1 MQKFYI
7 GLGNTFHDAAM
18 AVVSSEGEVLFA
30 EGSERNL
37 QSKRAYGMTADVRET
52 VRQVIKDYC
61 HPQATFVVAKPW
73 SQKMNRFMHLMHLT
87 GATNHELIPTRPR
100 RMTRFLVG
108 KHILFTDLWLQYAGF
123 MLSGGNIADIL
134 VSDFG
139 NNKVSF
145 VRFDHHLAHAA
156 NACFTSPFEEAAC
169 MIVDGQGEWGSISY
183 FAYKGGRLKE
193 LHRVKGEESLGILY
207 SVCTGFCGFNVEKG
221 EEWKLMGLAP
231 YGKLDQEI
239 LADFRSLLKVDG
251 LSIKYSPLP
260 QIKAWLDR
268 MKKRERAPNASPF
281 EVADLAYTTQYFYS
295 EVMTELLNR
304 FHAMGV
310 SDNLTLGG
318 GCGLNS
324 SYNGQ
329 IVGQTPFKQLH
340 VPSAPADD
348 GNALGVALLAYYQDH
363 PERKPNAEIQSP
375 YLGSSVSKNT
385 ISNLAKFGRLSNIQ
399 HLPKTI
405 HEQAARVLADGKLL
419 GWVQGRAEFGPRALG
434 NRSILAD
441 PRPPDMKDRIN
452 SLVKFREE
460 FRPFA
465 PSILDEFGDEYF
477 ENYQTSPYMERTLT
491 FKESAR
497 AKVPAIVHVNRT
509 GRLQSVRLE
518 WNASYYRLI
527 RTFYELTGVPMLLNT
542 SFNIMGKPIMHSVE
556 DAVGLFFTTGL
567 DALVLEDYLIEK

>member
-7 GLGNTFHDAAM
+7 GLANTFHDAAI

-30 EGSERNL
+30 EASERNL

-52 VRQVIKDYC
+52 VRQIIRDYC
-61 HPQATFVVAKPW
+61 HPQAAYVVAKPW
-73 SQKMNRFMHLMHLT
+73 SHRLNRFMHLMHLM
-87 GATNHELIPTRPR
+87 GATNHELIPARSR
-100 RMTRFLVG
+100 QMTRFLVG
-108 KHILFTDLWLQYAGF
+108 KHILFTDLWLQYSGF
-123 MLSGGNIADIL
+123 IQSGGNIADIL
-134 VSDFG
+134 MSDFG
-139 NNKVSF
+139 NKNVSY
-145 VRFDHHLAHAA
+145 VRFNHHLAHAA
-156 NACFTSPFEEAAC
+156 NACFTCPFDEAAC

-207 SVCTGFCGFNVEKG
+207 SVCTTLCGFNVEKG

-239 LADFRSLLKVDG
+239 LAEFRSLLTLDG
-251 LSIKYSPLP
+251 LSIKYLPLP
-260 QIKAWLDR
+260 QIEGWLNR
-268 MKKRERAPNASPF
+268 MKKRERAKSASAL
-281 EVADLAYTTQYFYS
+281 EVADLAYTTQYFYA
-295 EVMTELLNR
+295 EVMSELLTR
-304 FHAMGV
+304 FHAMGI
-310 SDNLTLGG
+310 SDNLALGG

-329 IVGQTPFKQLH
+329 IVEKTPFKQLH

-363 PERKPNAEIQSP
+363 PDRKPRTEVHSP
-375 YLGSSVSKNT
+375 YLGSSVSRNT
-385 ISNLAKFGRLSNIQ
+385 IANLVKFGRLRSIQ
-399 HLPKTI
+399 HLPDSI
-405 HEQAARVLADGKLL
+405 HEKAAHLLAEGKLL

-465 PSILDEFGDEYF
+465 PSILHEFGDEYF
-477 ENYQTSPYMERTLT
+477 ENYQPSPYMERTLT
-491 FKESAR
+491 FKDSAR
-497 AKVPAIVHVNRT
+497 KKVPAIVHVNYT
-509 GRLQSVRLE
+509 GRLQSVRRE
-518 WNASYYRLI
+518 WNESYYRLI
-527 RTFYELTGVPMLLNT
+527 HAFYEITGVPMLLNT
-542 SFNIMGKPIMHSVE
+542 SFNIMGKPIIHSVE
-556 DAVGLFFTTGL
+556 DAVGLFYTTGL
-567 DALVLEDYLIEK
+567 DALAIEDYLIEK